1 MSAKVD
7 VLCEGTIRR
16 DGKVVLEAHSSSTLV
31 RTGRHVIVVDTS
43 SRANRQRILASLERI
58 GVRPDEV
65 DILVITHDHH
75 DHRENNDLFP
85 RARLIMFDSEPVKE
99 DDESRIDADA
109 RLVRTP
115 GHTPESVS
123 LFVNSDRRWA
133 IVGDALPIKDNYLKW
148 VPPGLNYDPEKA
160 LRSMKRIVDWADV
173 VVPGHDAPFEIRR

>member
-31 RTGRHVIVVDTS
+31 RSDRHTIVVDTS
-43 SRANRQRILASLERI
+43 SFANRQKILASLERLGI
-58 GVRPDEV
+58 RPHEV

-75 DHRENNDLFP
+75 DHHENNDLFP
-85 RARLIMFDSEPVKE
+85 KAMLIMFDSEPAKE
-99 DDESRIDADA
+99 DEESRIDAWV

-123 LFVNSDRRWA
+123 LFVESDKRYA

-160 LRSMKRIVDWADV
+160 LRRMKRIVDWADV
-173 VVPGHDAPFEIRR
+173 VIPGHDSPFEIKR